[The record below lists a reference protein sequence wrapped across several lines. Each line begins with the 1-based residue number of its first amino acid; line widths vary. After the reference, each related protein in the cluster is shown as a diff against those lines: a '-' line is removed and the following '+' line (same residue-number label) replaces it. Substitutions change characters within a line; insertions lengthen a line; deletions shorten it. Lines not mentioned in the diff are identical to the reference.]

1 MDISKRL
8 ALSYYKTIAVL
19 NQAHQVSLVQHQSTQ
34 KIYVKKVLQIYHLP
48 IYEYLST
55 HPVKGIP
62 RIVDYMEENG
72 QLTVIEEYI
81 SGCSLQEKL
90 ESGDLTADSIRRY
103 TSELCDILEHLH
115 TLHPP
120 IIHRDIKP
128 SNIMITSCDHVVLLD
143 FNAAKYFKAAAS
155 DTTLLGTQGYA
166 APEQYGFGSSSP
178 RTDIYALGVLLREL
192 CSVLTDSPAD
202 LSQISEK
209 CTQMDPEN
217 RFSSVKEIK
226 SALYSVK
233 CPSAKRADRF
243 SSSAGAVTSGKRD
256 VLPPGFR
263 TGVLW
268 KKVVAVCSYILLGWL
283 SLSLV
288 IKDEAGHLLPT
299 GQLWFER
306 IFVLLAGLSVI
317 CITCDY
323 LHVQKRFQLDHI
335 RQPLLRWLCVIGLDV
350 SAVFFLVLCMVLLE
364 SVLFT

>member
-19 NQAHQVSLVQHQSTQ
+19 NEEHQVSLVQHQSTK
-34 KIYVKKVLQIYHLP
+34 KIYIKKILQVYHLP

-55 HPVKGIP
+55 HTITGIP
-62 RIVDYMEENG
+62 RIIDYMEEDG

-81 SGCSLQEKL
+81 SGCSLQEKM
-90 ESGDLTADSIRRY
+90 ENKDLTADSIRRY
-103 TSELCDILEHLH
+103 TGELCDILENLH

-166 APEQYGFGSSSP
+166 APEQYGFGSSTP

-192 CSVLTDSPAD
+192 CNVLTDILD
-202 LSQISEK
+202 DISQISEK

-233 CPSAKRADRF
+233 YPSPKAKDRF
-243 SSSAGAVTSGKRD
+243 LSSADAVTSDKRD

-263 TGVLW
+263 TGILW
-268 KKVVAVCSYILLGWL
+268 KKAVAVFSYILLGWL

-288 IKDEAGHLLPT
+288 IKDDAGHLLT
-299 GQLWFER
+299 AGQLWFER

-323 LHVQKRFQLDHI
+323 LHVQEHFRLDRI

-350 SAVFFLVLCMVLLE
+350 SAVFLLVLCMVLLE